1 MPQAVAVEISP
12 LEWRSERL
20 GRSVVRSQDHVPLSI
35 ADLVVEVL
43 AVLCRRE
50 RVGELST
57 LFIILFVFAEI
68 IEGQGQNA
76 LRRLLQ

>member
-1 MPQAVAVEISP
+1 M
-12 LEWRSERL
+12 
-20 GRSVVRSQDHVPLSI
+20 RSQDHVPLRI

-57 LFIILFVFAEI
+57 LFIILFVFAESSRAK
-68 IEGQGQNA
+68 GKMT